1 MIFKVLA
8 QSTVSACS
16 GDAAVTGRP
25 FNSPDEGFMNLSGF
39 SANVCYSN
47 GYDADSIDGKLH
59 DYDKNVDRF
68 HRVIGTGHHSIAD
81 HPTIT
86 VYMGGISKMMAM
98 ILNSLGMYATSER
111 SARYTNVAKSA
122 SEPEVVLY
130 EKWKKIIS
138 SMIEKMYPS
147 IEANRREKLAM
158 ENARYFIS
166 VMNPST
172 CMVYTTSYRQLSYI
186 AQWFDRFSE
195 CTKYSTNNFISCL
208 RRDMIAMRDA
218 IIGAGVGNTEIED
231 IKHRSIRFLAR
242 QADDIILDCEEQYG
256 YSYHVAYKCSF
267 SCLAQAQRHR
277 TLNYFMDYDPDDENP
292 EFYVPPILF
301 EADDD
306 SLVQDWLK
314 DMKSVAYLIPQGTLV
329 KVHEEGNVHDLVL
342 KSKERLCGRAQ
353 LEIALNTAYTIKKI
367 MDNSTVPAVT
377 QYLYN
382 TFVCRDVDSDI
393 LRAKCQ
399 LIGGCKEPC
408 EFGPTGALSRRI

>member
-8 QSTVSACS
+8 SSTVSADC
-16 GDAAVTGRP
+16 GDVAVCGRP
-25 FNSPDEGFMNLSGF
+25 FNCPDEGFMNLSGF

-47 GYDADSIDGKLH
+47 GYDEDSIDGKLH

-98 ILNSLGMYATSER
+98 ILNSLGLYATSER

-122 SEPEVVLY
+122 SEHEVALY
-130 EKWKKIIS
+130 EKWKKIIG
-138 SMIEKMYPS
+138 SMIEKLYPD
-147 IEANRREKLAM
+147 IDKQRREKLSM

-186 AQWFDRFSE
+186 AQWFERFCE
-195 CTKYSTNNFISCL
+195 YSKESRSDFIIAL
-208 RRDMIAMRDA
+208 RREMWNMRNA
-218 IIGAGVGNTEIED
+218 IIENHVGNLEIED
-231 IKHRSIRFLAR
+231 TKDRNIRFLAR
-242 QADDIILDCEEQYG
+242 QTDDIILDCDEQFG
-256 YSYHVAYKCSF
+256 YSYHVVYKCSF
-267 SCLAQAQRHR
+267 ACLAQAQRHR
-277 TLNYFMDYDPDDENP
+277 TLNYFMDYTPDDKNP

-301 EADDD
+301 EHENDY
-306 SLVQDWLK
+306 LVNEWLK
-314 DMKSVAYLIPQGTLV
+314 DMKSIAHLIPQGTLV
-329 KVHEEGNVHDLVL
+329 TVHEEGNVHDLVL

-353 LEIALNTAYTIKKI
+353 LEIALNTANTINKI
-367 MDNSTVPAVT
+367 TNYSTVPAVT

-382 TFVCRDVDSDI
+382 TFVCRDVDSGI

-408 EFGPTGALSRRI
+408 EFGPIGALSRRI